1 MRTVRR
7 VPKDFLIVVAVLLA
21 GLAAGCTLPA
31 RGRDVTAGFWF
42 EPVSYESQVLGGPL
56 TAADLDTIASVA
68 RAELATAFQDFRFT
82 LSDRRDARY
91 RVRVVQEL
99 VSQAMHRKT
108 WIAGHAFASGF
119 GGAGE
124 VSFLYFASGAQAY
137 APPDL
142 PRSELIAAIG
152 RGIGRGAAHE
162 FAHLIGYVA
171 HASRDRG
178 SYEYHAASRLEQYFG
193 PMHWATAGPLLEKRL
208 GRKN

>member
-1 MRTVRR
+1 M
-7 VPKDFLIVVAVLLA
+7 KFAVVALLLA
-21 GLAAGCTLPA
+21 TVTACGLPQIDA
-31 RGRDVTAGFWF
+31 RPEATAGFWF
-42 EPVSYESQVLGGPL
+42 EPVSYESRALGGSL
-56 TAADLDTIASVA
+56 TAADIDAIARVA
-68 RAELATAFQDFRFT
+68 REELAIAFDGFRIT

-99 VSQAMHRKT
+99 VSEAMHRKT
-108 WIAGHAFASGF
+108 WIAGHTFVSGF

-124 VSFLYFASGAQAY
+124 VSFLYFASGAQVY

-162 FAHLIGYVA
+162 FAHLIGYGA

-178 SYEYHAASRLEQYFG
+178 SYEYHAASRPEQYFG
-193 PMHWATAGPLLEKRL
+193 PMHWREAGPVLEKRI
-208 GRKN
+208 GKK

>member
-1 MRTVRR
+1 M
-7 VPKDFLIVVAVLLA
+7 PKNLLIVVAVWLA
-21 GLAAGCTLPA
+21 SLAAGCTLPA
-31 RGRDVTAGFWF
+31 QERDVTAGFWF
-42 EPVSYESQVLGGPL
+42 EPVSYESQFLGGPL

-68 RAELATAFQDFRFT
+68 RAELATAFRDFRVT

-91 RVRVVQEL
+91 RVRVVQEV
-99 VSQAMHRKT
+99 VSQAMQRKT

-137 APPDL
+137 APADL

-162 FAHLIGYVA
+162 YAHLIGYAA
-171 HASRDRG
+171 HASRDPG
-178 SYEYHAASRLEQYFG
+178 SYEYHAASRPEQYFG
-193 PMHWATAGPLLEKRL
+193 PMHWATAAPLLEKRL
-208 GRKN
+208 GRKNLD